1 MVHPAAERVKM
12 GGKGKVG
19 LGDET
24 AWMVV
29 LLQTDGI
36 YMLFVGA
43 GGVAHIVHRLH
54 EKMLR
59 NLNQAAY
66 GYGHGEPAGA

>member
-19 LGDET
+19 LGNET
-24 AWMVV
+24 AWMMA
-29 LLQTDGI
+29 LLQTDGF

-43 GGVAHIVHRLH
+43 SGVAHIHGLH

-66 GYGHGEPAGA
+66 GNGHGEPAGA

>member
-1 MVHPAAERVKM
+1 MM
-12 GGKGKVG
+12 
-19 LGDET
+19 
-24 AWMVV
+24 V

-43 GGVAHIVHRLH
+43 GGVAHIHRLH

-66 GYGHGEPAGA
+66 GYGYGEPAGA

>member
-1 MVHPAAERVKM
+1 M

-24 AWMVV
+24 AWTMA
-29 LLQTDGI
+29 LLQTDGF

-43 GGVAHIVHRLH
+43 GGVAHIHRLH

-66 GYGHGEPAGA
+66 GYGAGA

>member
-1 MVHPAAERVKM
+1 MVMA
-12 GGKGKVG
+12 
-19 LGDET
+19 
-24 AWMVV
+24 
-29 LLQTDGI
+29 LLQTDGF

-43 GGVAHIVHRLH
+43 GGDRGVAHIHRLH